1 MGNGFGSLYIGAS
14 GLQNAQYALNTTANN
29 LANVNT
35 TGYVRQQ
42 VRFAD
47 KTYNKLKDPN
57 KNVNMQQ
64 YGLGVSIGDV
74 VHARD
79 IFLDKSYRQENGR
92 KGFYTSFYEIT
103 DYVQDLF
110 QELNGEQFKQSVSDL
125 HQAFQELEP
134 NMDNSTKQNLVLEKA
149 DLLLSRTKSLY
160 DDMKSYQSNINEQIK
175 DDVDRVNKIGNRI
188 YELNLQIQKV
198 EAGGQETAMT
208 LRDERDNLLDELGGY
223 GSVSIKEDATGFT
236 YVDFESTPFID
247 DNKCYNI
254 GLQEDKETGFY
265 TPYWTQL
272 SDVDKQQYVRVFKKN
287 EVISTDLN
295 TDVGSI
301 KAKLL
306 ARGDGYGTYQDLE
319 SEEAYDRISGCTMM
333 ETEAQV
339 SALLHNIVTKINDA
353 YCPNKTVD
361 TDVTY
366 TDADGNQV
374 SLKGKKVLDAA
385 NCAVGED
392 GQLPPREL
400 FTRVGMD
407 RYTKVTGDDGNTYYV
422 YNEEDENDPTT
433 LYSLNNISINK
444 ELRKQITLMPYKN
457 QNGTDYPLG
466 EKLMSLWNDKEMTLN
481 PYDKKPCTFEGYY
494 DKLIGQI
501 GNDGSTF
508 QSASETLTGALSSID
523 NQRQQTMGVSSD
535 EELTHMIKFQSAYN
549 ASSCFMTVISQM
561 TELIVTG
568 LK

>member
-175 DDVDRVNKIGNRI
+175 DDVDRVNEIGNRI

-422 YNEEDENDPTT
+422 YNEEDENDSTT

-501 GNDGSTF
+501 GNDGNTF

-549 ASSCFMTVISQM
+549 ASSRFMTVISQM

>member
-134 NMDNSTKQNLVLEKA
+134 NMDNSTQQNLVLEKA

-422 YNEEDENDPTT
+422 YNEEDENDSTT

-501 GNDGSTF
+501 GNDGNTF

-549 ASSCFMTVISQM
+549 ASSRFMTVISQM

>member
-47 KTYNKLKDPN
+47 KNYNKLKDPN

-134 NMDNSTKQNLVLEKA
+134 NMDNSTRQNLVLEKA

-549 ASSCFMTVISQM
+549 ASSRFMTVISQM

>member
-134 NMDNSTKQNLVLEKA
+134 NMDNSTRQNLVLEKA

-466 EKLMSLWNDKEMTLN
+466 EKLMSLWNDKGMTLN

-549 ASSCFMTVISQM
+549 ASSRFMTVISQM

>member
-134 NMDNSTKQNLVLEKA
+134 NMDNSTQQNLVLEKA

-265 TPYWTQL
+265 TPYLTQL

-422 YNEEDENDPTT
+422 YNEEDENDSTT

-501 GNDGSTF
+501 GNDGNTF

-549 ASSCFMTVISQM
+549 ASSRFMTVISQM